1 MEGWNEQWA
10 CVFSFF
16 ALWWIN
22 ASFYNFTTHQQYHH
36 HLWVLAFFSLCGL
49 CIYLLPCMYTVW
61 TSPQNTQHYIIF
73 RVSDNTKTHTHIH
86 TSSPPLD
93 RHSNNG
99 YYYKLRKEEEEIR
112 LSSHAC
118 TDVSVFFF
126 LLCVR
131 PHTATAMFFL
141 HFPELVWA
149 WETHSREREREMGRD
164 QKLARGKL
172 VVVVWCQGG

>member
-1 MEGWNEQWA
+1 
-10 CVFSFF
+10 
-16 ALWWIN
+16 
-22 ASFYNFTTHQQYHH
+22 
-36 HLWVLAFFSLCGL
+36 
-49 CIYLLPCMYTVW
+49 MYTVW

-149 WETHSREREREMGRD
+149 WETDRREREREGKRPKASKGQACCCGVVSRGVIRERGQRKGQGVQCFAASTTIAVSEWSD
-164 QKLARGKL
+164 QGAI
-172 VVVVWCQGG
+172 GGYC